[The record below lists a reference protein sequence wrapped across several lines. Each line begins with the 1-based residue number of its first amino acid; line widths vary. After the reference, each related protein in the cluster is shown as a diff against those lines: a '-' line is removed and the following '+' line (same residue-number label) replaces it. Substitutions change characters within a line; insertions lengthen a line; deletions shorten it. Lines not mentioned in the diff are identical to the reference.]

1 MYILLDMS
9 LRTECVM
16 HCVGLLERLCCYMSY
31 FVFTTQLGISIAFE
45 SILRWTRPG
54 HPQGVQRVELIA
66 GSIVGVVLVCFG
78 LGTLLSQPSASAI
91 VGGMW
96 PKVRG
101 DSLYTAVG
109 LLGANVVPH
118 TFYLHSALFQ
128 VKFIIL
134 QPFCLTLP

>member
-1 MYILLDMS
+1 MLGDIS
-9 LRTECVM
+9 LRTECV
-16 HCVGLLERLCCYMSY
+16 CYALCWSVGKALLLYELYCFHNSIK
-31 FVFTTQLGISIAFE
+31 VSIAFE

-78 LGTLLSQPSASAI
+78 LGTLLSQPSATAI

-118 TFYLHSALFQ
+118 TFYLHSALLQ
-128 VKFIIL
+128 VRFIFL
-134 QPFCLTLP
+134 LSF